1 MPADMTAGKTS
12 PGVRGAHSVDN
23 AFRVLLANTGLEAV
37 RRAEGGY
44 ALRPAPATSATTLP
58 AVVVSG
64 ASASALPEA
73 YAGGEVARARASA
86 CWATATSW
94 TPRSA
99 RRRTRPS

>member
-1 MPADMTAGKTS
+1 NILLSVPADMTAGKTS
-12 PGVRGAHSVDN
+12 PGVRGAHSVDS

-64 ASASALPEA
+64 ASASVLPEA
-73 YAGGEVARARASA
+73 YAGGEVARGARVG
-86 CWATATSW
+86 
-94 TPRSA
+94 
-99 RRRTRPS
+99 